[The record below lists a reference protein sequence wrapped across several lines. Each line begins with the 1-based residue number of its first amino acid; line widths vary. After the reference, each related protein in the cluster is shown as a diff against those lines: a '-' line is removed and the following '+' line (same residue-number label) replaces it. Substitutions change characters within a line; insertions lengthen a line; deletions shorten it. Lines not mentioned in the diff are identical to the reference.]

1 MTHVSACPSDQFH
14 TDRHTD
20 AQGVVLTLR
29 GELDLASAP
38 ALEHELSEIEATG
51 PGRVLI
57 DLSGLDFMDCAGL
70 GVLLRAQRNAHTGGW
85 PLQLRRPARQVQR
98 LFVLTGLVDRF
109 VFSD

>member
-1 MTHVSACPSDQFH
+1 MTDVSLWASCQFQ

-20 AQGVVLTLR
+20 AQGAVLTLR

-38 ALEHELSEIEATG
+38 ALEHELSEIEATD
-51 PGRVLI
+51 PGRMLI

-70 GVLLRAQRNAHTGGW
+70 GVLLRAQRNAHAGGRR
-85 PLQLRRPARQVQR
+85 LELRRGTAQVQR
-98 LFVLTGLVDRF
+98 LFVLAGLADRF